1 MKRKDWI
8 SLLFLPLIIVV
19 AYFGHLFFASGNH
32 VEAASEIA
40 IYLLPSILFFIL
52 AVILRTRKGNYA
64 KLFKG
69 ISYACFTIA
78 AAGIIYMAIPFTH
91 FLNVL
96 NNKEQVKKKV
106 EMILSDHEE
115 MVKTYTNEINS
126 LRQTQG
132 EDIADALMDIWE
144 ESYMTG
150 YTTGSDNKLLLDKD
164 KISEYT
170 SVLIDNY
177 ALFSA
182 PANLKLLLTEF
193 DTDKTTLTKKYNKC
207 NQDAGKRHTF
217 KYSGKEKEWK
227 NIEELFTEF
236 NVNILYL
243 ALYLLLAII
252 ACSSYIFIKDD
263 SVRAPKKKD
272 NNMDDVYSLGHKL

>member
-8 SLLFLPLIIVV
+8 SLLFLPLLIVV

-52 AVILRTRKGNYA
+52 AVILRTRKGNYV

-106 EMILSDHEE
+106 ELILSDHEE

-126 LRQTQG
+126 LHD
-132 EDIADALMDIWE
+132 ELAADVADESLMANWE

-150 YTTGSDNKLLLDKD
+150 YTTGSDYKLLLDKD

-193 DTDKTTLTKKYNKC
+193 DTDKTKLTKKYNKC

-263 SVRAPKKKD
+263 SVSPPD
-272 NNMDDVYSLGHKL
+272 IDDVYSLGHRL